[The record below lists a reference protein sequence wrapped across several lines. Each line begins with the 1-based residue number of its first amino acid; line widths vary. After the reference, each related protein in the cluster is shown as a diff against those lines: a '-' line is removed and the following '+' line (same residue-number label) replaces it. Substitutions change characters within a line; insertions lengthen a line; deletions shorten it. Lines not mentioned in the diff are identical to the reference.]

1 MSAGVKPN
9 IKQEIKDL
17 VAVSD
22 NFFWRSTLKNWE
34 IQFKK
39 MLYFSFVDFGW
50 YSIHLDIV
58 R

>member
-17 VAVSD
+17 VTVSY

-39 MLYFSFVDFGW
+39 MLYFLFVDFGL

>member
-39 MLYFSFVDFGW
+39 MLYFSFVDFGL